1 MPTFECDATDQKR
14 THTSTSHKSK
24 SSNLQLTMRK
34 PIKIKMF
41 EKDTEKMKVICFDFP
56 LEGHV

>member
-1 MPTFECDATDQKR
+1 
-14 THTSTSHKSK
+14 
-24 SSNLQLTMRK
+24 MRK